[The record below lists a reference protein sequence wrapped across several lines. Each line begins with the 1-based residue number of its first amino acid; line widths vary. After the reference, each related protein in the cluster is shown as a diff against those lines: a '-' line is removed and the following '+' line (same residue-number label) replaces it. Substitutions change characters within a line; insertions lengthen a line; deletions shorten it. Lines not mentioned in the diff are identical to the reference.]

1 MKRNFRFSSKRKR
14 KSENNASIVIWAK
27 FGGLKW
33 LFTGDLEEEG
43 KKILVE
49 AYPDLQVDVL
59 KVAHHGS
66 NTSSIEPF

>member
-1 MKRNFRFSSKRKR
+1 MGKIWRVEVAIYRRFGRR
-14 KSENNASIVIWAK
+14 RE
-27 FGGLKW
+27 
-33 LFTGDLEEEG
+33 
-43 KKILVE
+43 KILVE